1 MFRITKKTM
10 ALVAVCALVFAA
22 CSKNESAGG
31 NAASAQSTGSQQ
43 KSAAATSES
52 GGGKSTKI
60 PEPKLAEAK
69 DFDYELTK
77 DGKGILIT
85 KYKGASVSVIVPS
98 EIEGFPV
105 TEMSE
110 YTFKDYTGKLVNV
123 VLPDSLKELPR
134 GMFYSKYNS
143 DTKQSNCYT
152 ALKTVT
158 LPADITEI
166 PGSFFSTSSIES
178 IVISSKVKSIGHS
191 AFRGCKNLKTVD
203 IQSNVLIEI
212 GPLAFRDCT
221 SLESIRL
228 PDSVKIICVKAFED
242 CTSLKSINLP
252 NGVAIGAYYN
262 SDGDTFSGCSSL
274 SEIIIPEGGKIEFI
288 GSDHFKGCS
297 SLSIATQA
305 RLRELGYK
313 DSF

>member
-1 MFRITKKTM
+1 MFRFTKKTM
-10 ALVAVCALVFAA
+10 ALVAVCALVFVA

-69 DFDYELTK
+69 DFDYELTS

-105 TEMSE
+105 TEISK
-110 YTFKDYTGKLVNV
+110 YTFDDYTDKLVNV
-123 VLPDSLKELPR
+123 VFPDSWKELPED
-134 GMFYSKYNS
+134 MFSHRAYGSYWTVKYS
-143 DTKQSNCYT
+143 
-152 ALKTVT
+152 ALKAVT
-158 LPADITEI
+158 LPADITEVD
-166 PGSFFSTSSIES
+166 GFGGSSIES
-178 IVISSKVKSIGHS
+178 IVIPSKVKVIGLGS
-191 AFRGCKNLKTVD
+191 FYGCKNLKTVD

-228 PDSVKIICVKAFED
+228 PDSVKIIGGSAFED

-262 SDGDTFSGCSSL
+262 GDGDTFSGCSSL
-274 SEIIIPEGGKIEFI
+274 SEIIIPEGGKIKFHEATGDDNFR
-288 GSDHFKGCS
+288 GCS

-313 DSF
+313 GSF